1 MIAQLTAGA
10 GELAHIYLK
19 NGEQRTGILLNDI
32 NNPES
37 FEGGLRLISHQHIA
51 SFLEHRDE
59 TLVETFDPEQLDG
72 VDVYLK

>member
-1 MIAQLTAGA
+1 MIAQLTAGT
-10 GELAHIYLK
+10 GELAHVFLK

-37 FEGGLRLISHQHIA
+37 FEGGIRIVSHQHIA
-51 SFLEHRDE
+51 SFLEQQDE
-59 TLVETFDPEQLDG
+59 SLVEVFDPQQLDG